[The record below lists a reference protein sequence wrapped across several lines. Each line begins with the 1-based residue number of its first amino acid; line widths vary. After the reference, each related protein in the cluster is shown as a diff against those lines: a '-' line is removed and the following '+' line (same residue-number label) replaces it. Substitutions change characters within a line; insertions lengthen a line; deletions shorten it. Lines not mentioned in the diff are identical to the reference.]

1 MSNAP
6 SSLPALTV
14 NRSFI
19 RAFIAADPPCF
30 ALGMVEERRRQ
41 HGFLALR
48 PDETIP
54 ADVSTRGFNFGHALL
69 GNAGF
74 EVIQFAFE
82 FYGFQT
88 YNVLVNPHN
97 PLVQAVLAKMIEG
110 GDYFFF
116 ALNPNDRVFAF
127 RTEIGQ
133 ETLAGLKANLPRIQR
148 STTTDRQYRQALA
161 RFTENPDPAG
171 ILLNWVCRDTVDYL
185 DLTTDRMALTPV
197 G

>member
-1 MSNAP
+1 MSHAP

-14 NRSFI
+14 NRSFMH
-19 RAFIAADPPCF
+19 AFLAADPPCF
-30 ALGMVEERRRQ
+30 ALGLVEEHKRQ

-48 PDETIP
+48 PDEAIP
-54 ADVSTRGFNFGHALL
+54 AAVADRGFNFGHSLL
-69 GNAGF
+69 GTAAF

-97 PLVQAVLAKMIEG
+97 PTVQTVVANMIES
-110 GDYFFF
+110 GDFFFF
-116 ALNPNDRVFAF
+116 ALNPDDHVFAF

-161 RFTENPDPAG
+161 QFSANPTPAG
-171 ILLNWVCRDTVDYL
+171 SLLTWVCREPIDYL